1 MKRAK
6 RASRPIPAKY
16 LFAGTLLAAC
26 TSYFIYVFRIN
37 AVYIDNTVFHGFSAM
52 LFGGNILTAAILFSL
67 FLLQAYRV
75 QKKQCTRVHAKAVS
89 GACKNRIS
97 FYGRLFSVC
106 CFYNDFFGL

>member
-75 QKKQCTRVHAKAVS
+75 QKTVYPCTRKS
-89 GACKNRIS
+89 RFRCLQKS
-97 FYGRLFSVC
+97 
-106 CFYNDFFGL
+106 DFFLWASFFCMLLSQ

>member
-75 QKKQCTRVHAKAVS
+75 QK
-89 GACKNRIS
+89 N
-97 FYGRLFSVC
+97 SVPVYTQKP
-106 CFYNDFFGL
+106 FQVLQKSDFFLWASFSCMLLSQ

>member
-37 AVYIDNTVFHGFSAM
+37 AVYVDNTVFHGISPTPS
-52 LFGGNILTAAILFSL
+52 GGNRLTAALRFSRVVV
-67 FLLQAYRV
+67 QA
-75 QKKQCTRVHAKAVS
+75 
-89 GACKNRIS
+89 
-97 FYGRLFSVC
+97 
-106 CFYNDFFGL
+106 